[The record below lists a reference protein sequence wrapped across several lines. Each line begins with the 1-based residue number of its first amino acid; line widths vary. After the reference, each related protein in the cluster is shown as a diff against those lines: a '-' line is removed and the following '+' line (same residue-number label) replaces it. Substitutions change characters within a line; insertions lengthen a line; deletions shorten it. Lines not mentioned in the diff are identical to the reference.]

1 MSWCDTLEQA
11 REQVGLLPQPHH
23 RRVLVQEE
31 GAAKPI
37 ASVEPPE
44 DNSAGRD

>member
-11 REQVGLLPQPHH
+11 REQAELLSQQHQ